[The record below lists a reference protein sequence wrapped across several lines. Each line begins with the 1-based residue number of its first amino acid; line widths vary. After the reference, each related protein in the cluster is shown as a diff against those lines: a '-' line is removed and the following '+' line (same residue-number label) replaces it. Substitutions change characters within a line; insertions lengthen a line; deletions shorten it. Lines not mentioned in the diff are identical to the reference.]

1 LTAKLASGVD
11 GAAGDAASRQLEERP
26 KMTDRKGRVAG
37 KVALVTGAA
46 SGLGAA
52 SARRLAE
59 EGAKVMLTD
68 VSADA
73 GRAVA
78 DQIADAGGEARFNA
92 HDVTSQAD
100 WEGVVGATTER
111 FGRLD
116 ILVNNAGVSGGTQEL
131 MTLDYEVWR
140 RVLAVNLDG
149 VFLGMRH
156 AGPAIAKT
164 GGGSIINIS
173 SILGK
178 VGMAGASAYCASKGG
193 VALLTKAA
201 ALEWAPLGIRVNS
214 VHPGFI
220 ETPMV
225 VGALQQSENA
235 NEMRDMIIS
244 RHALARL
251 GVPSEIGDAVL
262 FLASDESSFMTGA
275 ELVVDGGYT
284 AQ

>member
-1 LTAKLASGVD
+1 
-11 GAAGDAASRQLEERP
+11 
-26 KMTDRKGRVAG
+26 MTDRKGRVAG
-37 KVALVTGAA
+37 KAALVTGAA

-68 VSADA
+68 VAADA

-78 DQIADAGGEARFNA
+78 DRIADAGGEAVFET
-92 HDVTSQAD
+92 HDVTSPD
-100 WEGVVGATTER
+100 EWERVVGAAADR

-116 ILVNNAGVSGGTQEL
+116 ILVNNAGVSGGGLGEL
-131 MTLDYEVWR
+131 MTLALEDWR
-140 RVLAVNLDG
+140 RLMAVNLDG
-149 VFLGMRH
+149 VFLGMRY
-156 AGPAIAKT
+156 AGPAIAKD
-164 GGGSIINIS
+164 GGGSVINIS

-178 VGMAGASAYCASKGG
+178 VGMAGATAYCASKGS

-220 ETPMV
+220 DTPMV
-225 VGALQQSENA
+225 AGALQQAENA

-244 RHALARL
+244 RHALARF
-251 GVPSEIGDAVL
+251 GVPGEIADAVV

>member
-1 LTAKLASGVD
+1 MAN
-11 GAAGDAASRQLEERP
+11 
-26 KMTDRKGRVAG
+26 GRVDG

-52 SARRLAE
+52 AARRLGA
-59 EGAKVMLTD
+59 EGAKVLLTD
-68 VSADA
+68 VAADA
-73 GRAVA
+73 GVAVA
-78 DQIADAGGEARFNA
+78 DEIASAGGETAFLS
-92 HDVTSQAD
+92 HDVTSEAD
-100 WEGVVGATTER
+100 WESAVARAVDR

-116 ILVNNAGVSGGTQEL
+116 VLVNNAGVSGGVQEL
-131 MTLDYEVWR
+131 MTLSYEAWR
-140 RVLAVNLDG
+140 RTLAVNLDG

-156 AGPAIAKT
+156 AGPAIAQA
-164 GGGSIINIS
+164 GGGSVINIS

-193 VALLTKAA
+193 VLLLTKAA
-201 ALEWAPLGIRVNS
+201 ALEWAPRGIRVNS

-220 ETPMV
+220 DTPMV
-225 VGALQQSENA
+225 SGALRQMEGGNQL
-235 NEMRDMIIS
+235 RDLIIS
-244 RHALARL
+244 RHPLGRL
-251 GVPSEIGDAVL
+251 GVAAEIGDAVL